1 MKVKM
6 TKKND
11 PIINRPR
18 NRQGQKNTKYGMCR

>member
-11 PIINRPR
+11 PIINRSR